1 MSPCDVKEE
10 PLRPRWMTAVGV
22 LGIVFGCFGVL
33 SASQT
38 LLMPIILEWQRKIF
52 TMMQAQ
58 AAKQP
63 ESRAFFSGFADIF
76 DKFLAPLPTW
86 FTPWSACLGLL
97 SLAIAG
103 AYVFGAIWMLLVK
116 PSAPRIFC
124 AALVASIAAAFLR
137 AIGLIFARG
146 LIGVAMGMGG
156 VFGVVIDL
164 ILLIVVLA
172 HRQEWPDAFTQS
184 QAQWARRETGDT

>member
-1 MSPCDVKEE
+1 
-10 PLRPRWMTAVGV
+10 MTAVGV
-22 LGIVFGCFGVL
+22 LGIIFGSFGGL

-38 LLMPIILEWQRKIF
+38 LLMPAMLEWQRKIF
-52 TMMQAQ
+52 AMMQSQ

-63 ESRAFFSGFADIF
+63 ESQVFFSGFADIF
-76 DKFLAPLPTW
+76 DKLLAPLPLW
-86 FTPWSACLGLL
+86 FTPWSVCVGLL

-103 AYVFGAIWMLLVK
+103 AYVFGAIWLLLVK

-124 AALVASIAAAFLR
+124 AALVASIAAAIMR
-137 AIGLIFARG
+137 AIGLIFAMG
-146 LIGVAMGMGG
+146 LMGVAMGMGG

-172 HRQEWPDAFTQS
+172 HRQEWSVAITQNI
-184 QAQWARRETGDT
+184 AQ